1 MKLVWSSKFTRT
13 VKKLARRKPTLLDD
27 LNTVL
32 QQLEADPHQAS
43 LRTHKLGGDLKGSWV
58 CSAGYDFRVVF
69 EFVRNPRL
77 KENEIHLLSLG
88 THDEV
93 Y

>member
-1 MKLVWSSKFTRT
+1 MKLVWSAKFTRA
-13 VKKLARRKPTLLDD
+13 VKKLARRKPAFLED
-27 LNTVL
+27 LEAAL
-32 QQLEADPHQAS
+32 QQLETNPHHPA
-43 LRTHKLGGDLKGSWV
+43 LRTHKLGGDLEGSWA

-69 EFVRNPRL
+69 AFARNAKSR
-77 KENEIHLLSLG
+77 EAEILLLSLG